1 MKWSLNV
8 LISHSSVLK
17 QCITGGDI
25 WKSMSFYLCYFWEAV
40 VDSLSSLIYSGLI
53 SLVIKCPWRSLKI
66 RMNSLYDI
74 TFMGQ
79 IKMIFLSYSYKTN
92 LYLFP
97 LFEVTGNRPVRYVV
111 ISLLWLI
118 ILVKSVL
125 VRCVSGFIVDSYIG
139 SCCLVD
145 LMLLLVWCMWPL
157 EVFIDGGIC
166 LLIRSIF
173 KLGHVAK

>member
-1 MKWSLNV
+1 M

-97 LFEVTGNRPVRYVV
+97 LFEVTGNLYFKCVS
-111 ISLLWLI
+111 ICLFCSM
-118 ILVKSVL
+118 ILVNNVL
-125 VRCVSGFIVDSYIG
+125 VHCASGVIGGSACCIG
-139 SCCLVD
+139 SFFLVD
-145 LMLLLVWCMWPL
+145 LMFFLV
-157 EVFIDGGIC
+157 
-166 LLIRSIF
+166 
-173 KLGHVAK
+173 